1 MKKVNPS
8 IVRFDVIPLTEE
20 RNVNELDTE
29 ITYYMNKTAHRQ
41 QNNYY
46 NKRQRNEETE
56 IFYEKY
62 MSYNDQ
68 DITPE
73 QKLEAF
79 LNKSSPVHNKILQL
93 RQKELGYQRKFLNT
107 LEKIISSTT
116 ASAEISNLGDIFR
129 DLEEILMPLKK
140 LHKRLFDK
148 LLKNVNPGPVFNELK
163 MDFWIYAPFIILLIN
178 ALNLI
183 EKFEKNALVKQELE
197 LIKSDMQK
205 QINLGD
211 SSFPASF
218 DQLFYLPRQHL
229 GNYGMHL
236 SAIIKSAKKELSS
249 DNSSKHVSDS
259 HVLLIKIVQRCMKA
273 KTAMDDVLD
282 YVNFSVGEN
291 ANKRI
296 IRDLGSQLSQLKISP
311 EDLASDFGSLVFE
324 GKILHKWEKDKK
336 YTNRYMVCMQKL
348 ILICHIHNGRGN
360 KIMYTPIRELELHL
374 YDPRLRFNVLE
385 TMDSTGDQSLSLTVV
400 ITDNNR
406 SPLGDSFNL
415 KCRTTSSYDILKKTL
430 ENLFKSSRISSKFHP
445 RHTHDYEI
453 HEVTG
458 DFKKPRV
465 CGLEK
470 CSSILS
476 GQFVV
481 GVYCKTCKK
490 YYHNHCFVTNSPETP
505 YEDDIDLIRNLS
517 RLDSDDDTDNE
528 EDIDEKCLT
537 NIFGDFESFKENINA
552 YRIGSCILYSR
563 DETNGIYKLAYR
575 APNKTDKPKIL
586 KIVISRDPTT
596 KKFKGASILQDA
608 KEFNTF
614 TDVIRDLKNN
624 CNFKFI
630 HKSQTSYSKENSDGR
645 NPQGSH
651 SSRGDFPEDI
661 RSFLCFGDRKLA
673 LRGTPSG
680 TYLVYPEFKD
690 PCRPFT
696 ILVSRGNT
704 STPGRI
710 PIEVIFPEETPNQV
724 RYIVKTFVNKH
735 QFDSMSGLIEYY
747 KNRCNLL
754 YPLLQKEDEPSK
766 EEQTS
771 NSNDLISKS
780 NYYYIDTSDEEEDE
794 EDMSSSSSEDSD
806 ASCVG
811 DTQHESSCSRRLC
824 SRIQKDLEETDFYG
838 GFIDKF
844 EAQRIMLSIGVK
856 GLYMLRVKPSTKELR
871 ISLVKQ
877 MDKKEISPTFRK
889 LKIIHIKITVE
900 EEDDDEGLKRLYYN
914 MGQIQAFSFKELIET
929 YQTQPH
935 RNYDFK
941 YPYSP

>member
-1 MKKVNPS
+1 MSDSHNNLTEFCNWLQLLKAIDRDFEALLWTSHDPMDTLFEHLRDGKLEKKMKKVNPS

-249 DNSSKHVSDS
+249 DNSSKTS
-259 HVLLIKIVQRCMKA
+259 

-324 GKILHKWEKDKK
+324 GKILHKW
-336 YTNRYMVCMQKL
+336 
-348 ILICHIHNGRGN
+348 G
-360 KIMYTPIRELELHL
+360 
-374 YDPRLRFNVLE
+374 
-385 TMDSTGDQSLSLTVV
+385 
-400 ITDNNR
+400 
-406 SPLGDSFNL
+406 
-415 KCRTTSSYDILKKTL
+415 
-430 ENLFKSSRISSKFHP
+430 
-445 RHTHDYEI
+445 
-453 HEVTG
+453 
-458 DFKKPRV
+458 
-465 CGLEK
+465 
-470 CSSILS
+470 
-476 GQFVV
+476 
-481 GVYCKTCKK
+481 
-490 YYHNHCFVTNSPETP
+490 
-505 YEDDIDLIRNLS
+505 
-517 RLDSDDDTDNE
+517 
-528 EDIDEKCLT
+528 
-537 NIFGDFESFKENINA
+537 
-552 YRIGSCILYSR
+552 
-563 DETNGIYKLAYR
+563 
-575 APNKTDKPKIL
+575 
-586 KIVISRDPTT
+586 
-596 KKFKGASILQDA
+596 
-608 KEFNTF
+608 
-614 TDVIRDLKNN
+614 
-624 CNFKFI
+624 
-630 HKSQTSYSKENSDGR
+630 
-645 NPQGSH
+645 
-651 SSRGDFPEDI
+651 
-661 RSFLCFGDRKLA
+661 
-673 LRGTPSG
+673 
-680 TYLVYPEFKD
+680 
-690 PCRPFT
+690 
-696 ILVSRGNT
+696 
-704 STPGRI
+704 
-710 PIEVIFPEETPNQV
+710 
-724 RYIVKTFVNKH
+724 
-735 QFDSMSGLIEYY
+735 
-747 KNRCNLL
+747 
-754 YPLLQKEDEPSK
+754 
-766 EEQTS
+766 
-771 NSNDLISKS
+771 
-780 NYYYIDTSDEEEDE
+780 
-794 EDMSSSSSEDSD
+794 
-806 ASCVG
+806 
-811 DTQHESSCSRRLC
+811 
-824 SRIQKDLEETDFYG
+824 
-838 GFIDKF
+838 
-844 EAQRIMLSIGVK
+844 
-856 GLYMLRVKPSTKELR
+856 
-871 ISLVKQ
+871 
-877 MDKKEISPTFRK
+877 
-889 LKIIHIKITVE
+889 
-900 EEDDDEGLKRLYYN
+900 KR
-914 MGQIQAFSFKELIET
+914 
-929 YQTQPH
+929 
-935 RNYDFK
+935 
-941 YPYSP
+941 